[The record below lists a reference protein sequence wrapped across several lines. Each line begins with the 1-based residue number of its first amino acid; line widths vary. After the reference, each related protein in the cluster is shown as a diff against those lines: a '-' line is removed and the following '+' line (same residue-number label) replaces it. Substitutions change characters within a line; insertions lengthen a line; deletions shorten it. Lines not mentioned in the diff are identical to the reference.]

1 MTCLDSVR
9 VAAHRGNIS
18 RYQRL
23 MGTHLT
29 ELERDFVCRRLRE
42 EQSALAALTAGGL
55 RRLQPEDLPYSN
67 GLPPG
72 TAMVAPET

>member
-1 MTCLDSVR
+1 MTYLDGAR
-9 VAAHRGNIS
+9 IAAHRGNIS

-23 MGTHLT
+23 LGTHLT

-42 EQSALAALTAGGL
+42 EQRALAALMTGQIH
-55 RRLQPEDLPYSN
+55 RPPPEDDRQSIGFPLV
-67 GLPPG
+67 

>member
-1 MTCLDSVR
+1 MTYLDGAR
-9 VAAHRGNIS
+9 IAAHRGNIS

-23 MGTHLT
+23 LGTHLT

-42 EQSALAALTAGGL
+42 EQCALAALTTGQIH
-55 RRLQPEDLPYSN
+55 RPPPENHPYGS
-67 GLPPG
+67 GFPLL